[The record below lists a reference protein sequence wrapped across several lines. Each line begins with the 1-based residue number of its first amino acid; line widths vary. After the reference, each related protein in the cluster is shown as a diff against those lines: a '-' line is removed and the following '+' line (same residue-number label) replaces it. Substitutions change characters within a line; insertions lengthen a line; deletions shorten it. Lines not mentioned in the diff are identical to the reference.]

1 MGNIIMKFITSLALV
16 IIASVNL
23 ALAKRAKT
31 GNVSLTFC
39 KNYKLSGSRLSA
51 QCLARDQSFMNTSVN
66 LSNCVTNNNGNL
78 ERGGA
83 YDRSCNSCTTLKC
96 SCKRRNGQRHTSNV
110 DLDRF
115 MTNNNGK
122 FKNCGSATSSP
133 VPKDNSAEE
142 NAGTLGTGSS
152 SGSSSSSTVNPNSPP
167 VAVDSSAQDM
177 ERNTNTKKFRKSRK
191 ARKN

>member
-1 MGNIIMKFITSLALV
+1 MGT
-16 IIASVNL
+16 
-23 ALAKRAKT
+23 
-31 GNVSLTFC
+31 
-39 KNYKLSGSRLSA
+39 
-51 QCLARDQSFMNTSVN
+51 RDNSFMNTSVN

-83 YDRSCNSCTTLKC
+83 YDRSCNSCSFSGTTLKC

-133 VPKDNSAEE
+133 VPKDKSRRK